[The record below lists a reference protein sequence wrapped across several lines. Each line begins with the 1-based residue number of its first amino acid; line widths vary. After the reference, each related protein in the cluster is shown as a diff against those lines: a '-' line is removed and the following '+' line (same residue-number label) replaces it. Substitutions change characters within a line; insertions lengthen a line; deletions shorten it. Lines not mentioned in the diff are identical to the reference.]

1 MFFTTVVSAVL
12 PPVHLL
18 AYSALIGTEL
28 YQTFVVTKITYRTL
42 PRPAFVGLQKQLFP
56 AYFKAQSL
64 LLLVVALTR
73 PPYGPF
79 SSFGELASC
88 IPFVI
93 AGVTTGLNLVLYGP
107 RTRALMIERATQAT
121 RDSNLHSGQGVKSEE
136 ILVLNKAFSRAHA
149 MSIHLNLITIGA
161 TLWYGWQLASKL
173 QF

>member
-1 MFFTTVVSAVL
+1 MGREIRSVSGLPGSNTTQNHLAGRLEYTSSSQLIQSSFQKKFLIENMFFTTVVSAVL

-79 SSFGELASC
+79 SSFGELVSC

-93 AGVTTGLNLVLYGP
+93 AGVTAGLNLVLYGP
-107 RTRALMIERATQAT
+107 RTRALMIERATQ
-121 RDSNLHSGQGVKSEE
+121 G
-136 ILVLNKAFSRAHA
+136 
-149 MSIHLNLITIGA
+149 M
-161 TLWYGWQLASKL
+161 
-173 QF
+173 

>member
-1 MFFTTVVSAVL
+1 MLHSIVSAVL
-12 PPVHLL
+12 PSVHLL

-28 YQTFVVTKITYRTL
+28 YQTFVVTKITYRAL

-56 AYFKAQSL
+56 AYFNAQFL

-79 SSFGELASC
+79 SSFGEPASC
-88 IPFVI
+88 IPFAV
-93 AGVTTGLNLVLYGP
+93 AGVTGGLNFGLYGP
-107 RTRALMIERATQAT
+107 RSRALMIERATKAT
-121 RDSNLHSGQGVKSEE
+121 RDSKSEE
-136 ILVLNKAFSRAHA
+136 KLLLNKAFSRAHA
-149 MSIHLNLITIGA
+149 ISIHLNLVTIGA